1 MATEPAPEVLRW
13 VREGEQLFGQL
24 LGTLH
29 RYRELE
35 STVDRLTEENRRL
48 HTEMQAIREELHQ
61 LLAERLDAA
70 ETMKAIAEQVT
81 RLATAALQ
89 RLARP
94 RS

>member
-1 MATEPAPEVLRW
+1 VLRW

-35 STVDRLTEENRRL
+35 LTVDALSEENRRL
-48 HTEMQAIREELHQ
+48 QAEMQAIREELRQ
-61 LLAERLDAA
+61 LLAERVDAA
-70 ETMKAIAEQVT
+70 ETMKAIAEHVT

-89 RLARP
+89 RLGRP
-94 RS
+94 RT